1 MAYEKDYDDIMH
13 EGKMKVMIDMF
24 AGLGGASEA
33 MIHNE
38 NWVVWRFDNNDLLLN
53 VEEMT
58 ITKNMFYVVKQCPH
72 DIDLLWASPPCREFS
87 NAYHSPKSQ
96 AKRQGIYYNPDL
108 GLLEKTIETIKYV
121 KPKTWVI
128 ENVIGSIE
136 YLRPFL
142 GEPRQIIGSVVL
154 WGNFPLLPLPA
165 NFKHL
170 KDDSS
175 WSTDLLRA
183 NKRAKIPYEIS
194 ESLRDTLDY
203 QMTLEEWI

>member
-1 MAYEKDYDDIMH
+1 MRLM
-13 EGKMKVMIDMF
+13 VDMF

-33 MIHNE
+33 MIHND
-38 NWVVWRFDNNDLLLN
+38 NWVVYRFDNNKLLSD
-53 VEEMT
+53 VEYMN
-58 ITKNMFYVVKQCPH
+58 ITNDMFNVVKECPH
-72 DIDLLWASPPCREFS
+72 NVDLIWASPPCTQFS
-87 NAYHSPKSQ
+87 NAYNSPKSQ
-96 AKRQGIYYNPDL
+96 AKRSGKYYNPEL
-108 GLLEKTIETIKYV
+108 ELLQKTIETIKYV

-136 YLRPFL
+136 YFRLFL

-175 WSTDLLRA
+175 WSTDPLRA

-203 QMTLEEWI
+203 QKTLEEWI

>member
-1 MAYEKDYDDIMH
+1 
-13 EGKMKVMIDMF
+13 MKLMVDMF

-33 MIHNE
+33 MIHND
-38 NWVVWRFDNNDLLLN
+38 NWVVYRFDNNKLLSD
-53 VEEMT
+53 VEYMN
-58 ITKNMFYVVKQCPH
+58 ITNNMFNVVKECPH
-72 DIDLLWASPPCREFS
+72 NVDLIWASPPCRQFS
-87 NAYHSPKSQ
+87 NAYNSPKSQ
-96 AKRQGIYYNPDL
+96 AKRSGKYYNPEL
-108 GLLEKTIETIKYV
+108 ELLQKTIETIKYV

-136 YLRPFL
+136 YFLPFL

-175 WSTDLLRA
+175 WSTDPLRA

-203 QMTLEEWI
+203 QKTLEEWI

>member
-1 MAYEKDYDDIMH
+1 MRLM
-13 EGKMKVMIDMF
+13 VDMF

-33 MIHNE
+33 MIHND
-38 NWVVWRFDNNDLLLN
+38 NWVVYRFDNNKLLSD
-53 VEEMT
+53 VEYMN
-58 ITKNMFYVVKQCPH
+58 ITNDMFNVVKECPH
-72 DIDLLWASPPCREFS
+72 NVDLIWASPPCRQFS
-87 NAYHSPKSQ
+87 NAYNSPKSQ
-96 AKRQGIYYNPDL
+96 AKRSGKYYNPEL
-108 GLLEKTIETIKYV
+108 ELLQKTIETIKYV

-136 YLRPFL
+136 YFRLFL

-175 WSTDLLRA
+175 WSTDPLRA

-203 QMTLEEWI
+203 QKTLEEWI

>member
-1 MAYEKDYDDIMH
+1 
-13 EGKMKVMIDMF
+13 MKTMVDMF
-24 AGLGGASEA
+24 SGLGGASEA
-33 MIHNE
+33 FYQSK
-38 NWVVWRFDNNDLLLN
+38 NWVVWRYDNNPLLSSIPGSIISDSMFKK
-53 VEEMT
+53 VEAGHSG
-58 ITKNMFYVVKQCPH
+58 H
-72 DIDLLWASPPCREFS
+72 DIDLLWASPPCRQFS
-87 NAYHSPKSQ
+87 NAYNSPKSQ
-96 AKRQGIYYNPDL
+96 AKRSGKYYNPEL
-108 GLLEKTIETIKYV
+108 ELLQKTIETIKYV

-136 YLRPFL
+136 YFRPFL

-175 WSTDLLRA
+175 WSTDPLRA

-203 QMTLEEWI
+203 QKTLEEWI

>member
-1 MAYEKDYDDIMH
+1 
-13 EGKMKVMIDMF
+13 MKLMVDMF

-33 MIHNE
+33 MIHND
-38 NWVVWRFDNNDLLLN
+38 NWVVYRFDNNKLLSD
-53 VEEMT
+53 VEYMN
-58 ITKNMFYVVKQCPH
+58 ITNDMFNVVKECPH
-72 DIDLLWASPPCREFS
+72 NVDLIWASPPCRQFS
-87 NAYHSPKSQ
+87 NAYNSPKSQ
-96 AKRQGIYYNPDL
+96 AKRSGKYYNPEL
-108 GLLEKTIETIKYV
+108 ELLQKTIETIKYV

-136 YLRPFL
+136 YFRLFL

-175 WSTDLLRA
+175 WSTDPLRA

-203 QMTLEEWI
+203 QKTLEEWI

>member
-1 MAYEKDYDDIMH
+1 MRLM
-13 EGKMKVMIDMF
+13 VDMF

-33 MIHNE
+33 MIHND
-38 NWVVWRFDNNDLLLN
+38 NWVVYRFDNNKLLSD
-53 VEEMT
+53 VEYMN
-58 ITKNMFYVVKQCPH
+58 ITNDMFNVVKECPH
-72 DIDLLWASPPCREFS
+72 NVDLIWASPPCRQFS
-87 NAYHSPKSQ
+87 NAYNSPKSQ
-96 AKRQGIYYNPDL
+96 AKRFGKYYYPEL
-108 GLLEKTIETIKYV
+108 ELLQKTIETIKYV

-136 YLRPFL
+136 YFLPFL

-175 WSTDLLRA
+175 WSTDPLRA

-203 QMTLEEWI
+203 QKTLEEWI